1 MIDNIKADENKKQ
14 PRLQNLKGLCYM
26 RLGNI
31 KYSIDLFEICLVID
45 PKYKVALNNL
55 GNIYMERKDYE
66 KAKVYYKRSKNCRL
80 L

>member
-1 MIDNIKADENKKQ
+1 
-14 PRLQNLKGLCYM
+14 M

-55 GNIYMERKDYE
+55 GNIYMEKKNYE
-66 KAKVYYKRSKNCRL
+66 KAKIYYKRSKACSL
-80 L
+80 V